1 MSAGTSTVQAV
12 AAGKAVIDGG
22 ATKTIASVAALEAL
36 MNKNKAKYGTDRIV
50 EVNVHDRPV
59 FGFGNSSTDRC
70 MSTAQVGLTASGNPG
85 TLKVHT
91 LDRGTGPILLSV
103 ESLRQLGAVIDF
115 DADLAVFRNINANR
129 IVQLERSATGHQL
142 LSLTEDLFEHSVAS
156 RDAVPS
162 LRSFI

>member
-1 MSAGTSTVQAV
+1 MSTVQAMT
-12 AAGKAVIDGG
+12 AGKAVIDGG
-22 ATKTIASVAALEAL
+22 ATRTIASVTALEAL
-36 MNKNKAKYGTDRIV
+36 MSRNQERYGNDRV
-50 EVNVHDRPV
+50 QHVNTSERPV

-70 MSTAQVGLTASGNPG
+70 MSTATIGLTAAGAPG

-115 DADLAVFRNINANR
+115 EEDLVVFRRLNANR
-129 IVQLERSATGHQL
+129 IVQLERSSTGHQL
-142 LSLTEDLFEHSVAS
+142 LSLTEDIFEQSVAS
-156 RDAVPS
+156 RDSVPS